1 MSSKWN
7 EGDAVVVDKN
17 GLELEGFIN
26 SMDKKTG
33 LIHVHT
39 DRGPI
44 TLMANSR
51 ALRKLTPKDDK
62 TETL

>member
-51 ALRKLTPKDDK
+51 ALRKLTPEDDK